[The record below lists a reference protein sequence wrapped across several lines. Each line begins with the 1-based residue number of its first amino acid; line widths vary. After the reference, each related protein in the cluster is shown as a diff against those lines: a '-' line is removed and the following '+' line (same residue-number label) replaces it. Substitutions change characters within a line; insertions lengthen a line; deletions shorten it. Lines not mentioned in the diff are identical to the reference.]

1 MPDFQ
6 AQMRGPAILYPTDL
20 ARDDLPNHAPAHLA
34 TAAYVLMHV
43 RSCLRR
49 TWLDHF
55 MPGWSGRPEAKA
67 PF

>member
-6 AQMRGPAILYPTDL
+6 AQMRGPAILYPADL
-20 ARDDLPNHAPAHLA
+20 TRDDLPNLTPAHLA
-34 TAAYVLMHV
+34 TAGYVLMHV
-43 RSCLRR
+43 RSCLRL